1 MYDKIITKVNKIYEK
16 STMESAR
23 ESSILS
29 LISLLKKD
37 NRYDNYSP
45 KVLAFLGFYL
55 STSPLEYMEEFI
67 NFNIPKEVL
76 EELCEKIDDYYEA
89 AHYLD
94 YYQGNYEELSKDL
107 KTLSREELQKKT
119 DFNKYGNFDIGG
131 ISI

>member
-1 MYDKIITKVNKIYEK
+1 MKK

-89 AHYLD
+89 AHCLD

>member
-67 NFNIPKEVL
+67 NFLWSWGQI
-76 EELCEKIDDYYEA
+76 
-89 AHYLD
+89 
-94 YYQGNYEELSKDL
+94 
-107 KTLSREELQKKT
+107 
-119 DFNKYGNFDIGG
+119 
-131 ISI
+131 